1 MEILKSADCR
11 IRGSLHFFKIFVCC
25 SHLVAVVVGV
35 IKWLESL
42 REFECLRSYGKG
54 CDFNVCVCVCSG
66 SALGWGEG
74 GGGWDYSGT
83 TLALLW
89 HYSCTDLILLWYW
102 FGTTLVLIWY
112 YSGTGLILLWY

>member
-11 IRGSLHFFKIFVCC
+11 IRGSLYFFKIFVCC

-54 CDFNVCVCVCSG
+54 CDFNVCVCVLG
-66 SALGWGEG
+66 VLWDGVRGWGMG
-74 GGGWDYSGT
+74 
-83 TLALLW
+83 LLW
-89 HYSCTDLILLWYW
+89 HYS
-102 FGTTLVLIWY
+102 GTTRVLI
-112 YSGTGLILLWY
+112 

>member
-1 MEILKSADCR
+1 VEILKSADCR

-54 CDFNVCVCVCSG
+54 CDFNVCVCV
-66 SALGWGEG
+66 LGVL
-74 GGGWDYSGT
+74 WDGVKGVPWNYSGT
-83 TLALLW
+83 TLALLV
-89 HYSCTDLILLWYW
+89 Y
-102 FGTTLVLIWY
+102 
-112 YSGTGLILLWY
+112 

>member
-1 MEILKSADCR
+1 MQNSR
-11 IRGSLHFFKIFVCC
+11 VSLFFKIFVCC

-54 CDFNVCVCVCSG
+54 CDFNVCVCV
-66 SALGWGEG
+66 LGVL
-74 GGGWDYSGT
+74 WDGVKGVGDGT

-89 HYSCTDLILLWYW
+89 HYSCTDLILLWYEY
-102 FGTTLVLIWY
+102 GTILV
-112 YSGTGLILLWY
+112 LLWY

>member
-1 MEILKSADCR
+1 M
-11 IRGSLHFFKIFVCC
+11 
-25 SHLVAVVVGV
+25 
-35 IKWLESL
+35 ESL
-42 REFECLRSYGKG
+42 NGWKALGNLNASEVMERGVTLMC
-54 CDFNVCVCVCSG
+54 VCVCV
-66 SALGWGEG
+66 LGVL
-74 GGGWDYSGT
+74 WDGVKGVGDGT

>member
-1 MEILKSADCR
+1 VEILKSADCR
-11 IRGSLHFFKIFVCC
+11 IRGSLHFFKIVVCC

-54 CDFNVCVCVCSG
+54 CDFNVCVCV
-66 SALGWGEG
+66 LGVL
-74 GGGWDYSGT
+74 WDGVKGVGDGT

>member
-54 CDFNVCVCVCSG
+54 CDFNVCVCSG

-74 GGGWDYSGT
+74 VGDGT

-89 HYSCTDLILLWYW
+89 DYSCSDLILLWYW